1 MSNESTQQMLV
12 NGKCEDIY
20 YANPESTKKECIRT
34 KTTTKYV
41 QSLTQLSGGTSV
53 FLVPP
58 QFGLQ
63 DVVLTL
69 QRPAAATGAAAGLAI
84 PRGWGYALIKNI
96 SYRVGGS
103 TQFFVT
109 GQQLLQHALK
119 RCANGSQRDDLFAL
133 GGAQAIGAE
142 MEAANAAYN
151 PYAYVWL
158 DVPWTRPT
166 SEGKPVPL
174 PSDILSSQ
182 VQITVELNPLSSIIS
197 NNGGTIP
204 ANFIAGLASGQFQI
218 QQVLMESRDD
228 SLASRSDMATH
239 QYTMPVEFVQQEQV
253 VSCANTAAVQT
264 IVATGFRSGS
274 LKSIEMWL
282 TKDSNEVVTAENPLK
297 WIAPSNVQVT
307 YAGDVYARFDAGS
320 SQLWD
325 LVNSK
330 MSPKVAGLTL
340 SYTGGAYVST
350 PENYGWVTAPFAQT
364 YDAADTGSYMLTEG
378 ISVTNGVI
386 NISFSTP
393 TAAAD
398 YKLHLSYIYA
408 ASAVF
413 SQSTCEFVF

>member
-1 MSNESTQQMLV
+1 MPK
-12 NGKCEDIY
+12 G
-20 YANPESTKKECIRT
+20 R
-34 KTTTKYV
+34 
-41 QSLTQLSGGTSV
+41 V
-53 FLVPP
+53 F
-58 QFGLQ
+58 
-63 DVVLTL
+63 
-69 QRPAAATGAAAGLAI
+69 AA
-84 PRGWGYALIKNI
+84 
-96 SYRVGGS
+96 

-109 GQQLLQHALK
+109 GQQMLQHALK

-142 MEAANAAYN
+142 FEAANPNYN
-151 PYAYVWL
+151 PYAYLWL
-158 DVPWTRPT
+158 DIPWSRPT

-182 VQITVELNPLSSIIS
+182 TQITVELNSLASIIS

-204 ANFIAGLASGQFQI
+204 ANFSSLASGQFQI

-228 SLASRSDMATH
+228 SLASREDMATK
-239 QYTMPVEFVQQEQV
+239 QYVMPVEFIQQEQI
-253 VSCANTAAVQT
+253 VSCANTASVQS

-282 TKDSNEVVTAENPLK
+282 TKDSNEVVTADNPLK
-297 WIAPSNVQVT
+297 WIAPSNVQVS
-307 YAGDVYARFDAGS
+307 YAGDVYSRFDAGS

-330 MSPKVAGLTL
+330 MSPKVAGLSL

-350 PENYGWVTAPFAQT
+350 PENYGWVSAPFAQT
-364 YDAADTGSYMLTEG
+364 YDSPETSSYMLTEG
-378 ISVTNGVI
+378 ISVTNGVV
-386 NISFSTP
+386 NIAFSTP

-398 YKLHLSYIYA
+398 YKLHLSYVYA

>member
-1 MSNESTQQMLV
+1 MSHESTQQMLV

-20 YANPESTKKECIRT
+20 YCTPETTKKECIRT
-34 KTTTKYV
+34 KISTKYV

-53 FLVPP
+53 FLIPP

-69 QRPAAATGAAAGLAI
+69 QLPTAASGAATGLAL

-96 SYRVGGS
+96 SYRIGGS
-103 TQFFVT
+103 TQFFIT
-109 GQQLLQHALK
+109 GAQLLQHALK
-119 RCANGSQRDDLFAL
+119 RTSNGSARDDLFAL
-133 GGAQAIGAE
+133 GGSQITGAGFE
-142 MEAANAAYN
+142 SANN
-151 PYAYVWL
+151 FAYVWL
-158 DVPWTRPT
+158 DVPWARPT

-182 VQITVELNPLSSIIS
+182 VQVTVELNSLASIIS
-197 NNGGTIP
+197 VNGGTIP
-204 ANFIAGLASGQFQI
+204 ANFSALASGQFQV

-228 SLASRSDMATH
+228 SLAAREDMAVK
-239 QYTMPVEFVQQEQV
+239 QYVMPVEFLQQEQV
-253 VSCANTAAVQT
+253 VSCANTAGVQS

-282 TKDSNEVVTAENPLK
+282 TKDSDTLVTADNPLK
-297 WIAPSNVQVT
+297 WYAPSNVQVT

-320 SQLWD
+320 SQLWN
-325 LVNSK
+325 LINGK

-340 SYTGGAYVST
+340 GYSAGAYTST

-364 YDAADTGSYMLTEG
+364 YDSADTSSYMLTEG

-386 NISFSTP
+386 NINFATP

-398 YKLHLSYIYA
+398 YKLHLSYVYA

-413 SQSTCEFVF
+413 SQSTCEVVF